1 MAVFEHLDT
10 FKEATAIVDGG
21 HTRSYSQLVTDG
33 DTLANAAEARGLVA
47 FIASNSY
54 AAIAA
59 YVGLLRLGAVPLML
73 PSATNAADLSAIL
86 EQYEPAHVFAS
97 QETAEAFDLGEPLS
111 LLEGYGLYGTGHQ
124 SHALNDELALLLT
137 TSGSTGSKSLVRLSA
152 TNITSNAAQII
163 KYLGVCAADRAIT
176 TMPMSYSYGLSIIN
190 CHLLKGATIVASEE
204 SLVSQKFWNTLKEQ
218 RVTTFGGVPF
228 IYEMLKKLRF
238 HKMDLPSLSYI
249 TQAGGKLGSDLVD
262 YFRESCA
269 DKGIKFIIMYG
280 QTEATA
286 RISYVPA
293 DMLEEKS
300 SSVGISVPGGKLWL
314 EDETGTRL
322 DAPNMP
328 GELVFK
334 GANVSLGYA
343 TCKADL
349 KKGNENNGV
358 LRTGDIAE
366 QDTDGYFRIIGR
378 KKRFLKLYGNRINL
392 VEVESLLEKAGYK
405 TACGG
410 EDDKMRIYLEGSDDI
425 AGVRELLKIKTN
437 IPPKGYTVVPID
449 KIPRSDNGKISY
461 HLLNMDFAAG

>member
-10 FKEATAIVDGG
+10 FGKATAIVDGG
-21 HTRSYSQLVTDG
+21 HTHSYKQLVTDG
-33 DTLANAAEARGLVA
+33 DTLANAAGARSLVA

-73 PSATNAADLSAIL
+73 PSATSAADLSATL
-86 EQYEPAHVFAS
+86 EQYEPTHVYAP
-97 QETAEAFDLGEPLS
+97 QEMAETFGFGEQLNS
-111 LLEGYGLYGTGHQ
+111 LEGYGLYGTGHQ
-124 SHALNDELALLLT
+124 NPALNDELALLLT

-163 KYLGVCAADRAIT
+163 DYLGICATDRAVT

-190 CHLLKGATIVASEE
+190 SHLLKGATIVATEE
-204 SLVSQKFWNTLKEQ
+204 SFVSTKFWNILKKQ
-218 RVTTFGGVPF
+218 KVTTFGGVPF
-228 IYEMLKKLRF
+228 IYEVLKKLRF

-249 TQAGGKLGSDLVD
+249 TQAGGKLASDLAD

-293 DMLEEKS
+293 DMLEKKS

-314 EDETGTRL
+314 EDETGTRIN
-322 DAPNMP
+322 APNMP
-328 GELVFK
+328 GELVFE

-343 TCKADL
+343 ACKTDL
-349 KKGNENNGV
+349 KKDNENNGI
-358 LRTGDIAE
+358 LHTGDIAE
-366 QDTDGYFRIIGR
+366 QDSDGYFRIVGR
-378 KKRFLKLYGNRINL
+378 KKRFLKLYGNRVNL
-392 VEVESLLEKAGYK
+392 AEVESLLERAGYK
-405 TACGG
+405 VACGG
-410 EDDKMRIYLEGSDDI
+410 EDDKMRVYLEDSNDI
-425 AGVRELLKIKTN
+425 TGVRELLKVKTN
-437 IPPKGYTVVPID
+437 IPPKGYTVVSID

-461 HLLNMDFAAG
+461 HLLNTDFAAG